1 MVTLQSWRHAVIL
14 ATRRSLAVLAL
25 LAVAPPALAQPPLP
39 LQVVVTPAQQ
49 AMTAKHISFHITLR
63 NVSQAPLLLNG
74 GVVLGNGRHAW
85 TAIDCT
91 LRGRVGRPVPLEL
104 HWQLGGVG
112 GRMYILGVA
121 LGPGDTRTIA
131 VTPDD
136 YSSPTSLALGP
147 ADLQCRFTGRPS
159 NEAEWP
165 RSWLGAA
172 VSAPVEIEIINEP
185 AKP

>member
-1 MVTLQSWRHAVIL
+1 MIL
-14 ATRRSLAVLAL
+14 ATRRSLAVLVL
-25 LAVAPPALAQPPLP
+25 LAVAHPAVAQPTLP

-49 AMTAKHISFHITLR
+49 AMTAKHIAFHITLR
-63 NVSQAPLLLNG
+63 NVSDAPLLLNG

-85 TAIDCT
+85 AAIDCT
-91 LRGRVGRPVPLEL
+91 LRSRAGRPQPLGL

-112 GRMYILGVA
+112 GRMYTLGVA

-136 YSSPTSLALGP
+136 YSPPTPLARGP
-147 ADLQCRFTGRPS
+147 TELQCRFTGRPS

-165 RSWLGAA
+165 QSWVGAA
-172 VSAPVEIEIINEP
+172 VSAPAEFDITNEP